1 MVNLSKAR
9 LLFFC
14 PDPMISQEIDRWTN
28 QEWAVKIETR
38 EIFHIEDMEVFGNE
52 LVVTLFQA
60 IGVYVIALIK
70 TQPLVFAIGFVLMYG
85 LSKQRA

>member
-1 MVNLSKAR
+1 MLFKLAFR
-9 LLFFC
+9 IFLLGLLVYIVSQAPGLIEFF
-14 PDPMISQEIDRWTN
+14 
-28 QEWAVKIETR
+28 
-38 EIFHIEDMEVFGNE
+38 
-52 LVVTLFQA
+52 VTLFQA

>member
-1 MVNLSKAR
+1 MVNLSKSR

-14 PDPMISQEIDRWTN
+14 PDPMINQEIDRWTN

-52 LVVTLFQA
+52 LVLYAGTNTNSSMNLLTVNEAYTIEEKMREIF
-60 IGVYVIALIK
+60 
-70 TQPLVFAIGFVLMYG
+70 
-85 LSKQRA
+85 